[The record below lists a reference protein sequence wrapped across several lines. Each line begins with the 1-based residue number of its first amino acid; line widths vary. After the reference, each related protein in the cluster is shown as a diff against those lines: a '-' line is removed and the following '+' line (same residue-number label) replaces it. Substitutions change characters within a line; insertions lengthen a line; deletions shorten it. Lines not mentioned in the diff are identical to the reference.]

1 METIRELIQSQ
12 NQLKQE
18 VEKIIRLLKRG
29 KLREIK
35 RDRLIK
41 RKWEIER
48 KLLPALIEQIESF
61 ASEAGTAHSVSAE
74 KDLLPT

>member
-1 METIRELIQSQ
+1 MKTIRELIQSQ

-18 VEKIIRLLKRG
+18 VAAIIRLLKRG

-41 RKWEIER
+41 RKREIER
-48 KLLPALIEQIESF
+48 ELLPALIEKIESF